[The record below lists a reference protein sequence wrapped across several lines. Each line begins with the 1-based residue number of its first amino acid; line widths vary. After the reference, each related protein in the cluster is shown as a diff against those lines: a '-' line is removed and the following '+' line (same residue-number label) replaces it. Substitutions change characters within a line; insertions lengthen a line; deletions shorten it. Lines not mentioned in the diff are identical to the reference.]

1 MSTTAVADPPPQEMP
16 VGGQEVTGPS
26 AFSGGLKRFVALT
39 RTMAV
44 QEFKLRFF
52 GSVLGYL
59 WQLMRPLMLFG
70 VLFLMFTV
78 VFSVSAEPDFGVAL
92 LLGIVLYTFF
102 AEATGTAVT
111 CVIDRENMVRKIQF
125 PRMVIPM
132 AVVLTACFNLVLNLV
147 VVFTFGMITG
157 VEPRWSWLGIVPLLA
172 LLVVFASGIAMMLS
186 ALYVRYRDV
195 QPIWDVFLQ
204 VIFYGSLILVPY
216 ETVVAQGYE
225 KLGSVLVSNP
235 LAAVLQEARHIIVN
249 PTYASASDA
258 IGGSARLL
266 IPLAIVIA
274 TFLLG
279 LWVFNREAPRIA
291 EEL

>member
-1 MSTTAVADPPPQEMP
+1 MSTALIAPPPEMP
-16 VGGQEVTGPS
+16 AGGHEVTGPS
-26 AFSGGLKRFVALT
+26 AFSGGLRRFVSLT
-39 RTMAV
+39 KTMAV

-70 VLFLMFTV
+70 VLFVMFTV
-78 VFSVSAEPDFGVAL
+78 IFSVSAEPNFGVAL

-132 AVVLTACFNLVLNLV
+132 AVVLTACFNLMLNLV
-147 VVFTFGMITG
+147 VVFIFATING
-157 VEPRWSWLGIVPLLA
+157 VRPHWSWLGVIPLLL
-172 LLVVFASGIAMMLS
+172 LLVVFASGIAMVLS
-186 ALYVRYRDV
+186 ALYVRYRDIS
-195 QPIWDVFLQ
+195 PIWDVLLQ
-204 VIFYGSLILVPY
+204 IIFYGSLILVPY
-216 ETVVAQGYE
+216 ETVVARGYE
-225 KLGSVLVSNP
+225 KVGSALLANP
-235 LAAVLQEARHIIVN
+235 LAAVLQEARHLVVD
-249 PTYASASDA
+249 PAYVSSAAA
-258 IGGSARLL
+258 IGGGVRLL
-266 IPLAIVIA
+266 VPLAVVIA

>member
-1 MSTTAVADPPPQEMP
+1 MSTTAIVDADQEMP
-16 VGGQEVTGPS
+16 AGGHEVTGPS
-26 AFSGGLKRFVALT
+26 AFSGDLKRFVALT

-70 VLFLMFTV
+70 VLFVMFTV
-78 VFSVSAEPDFGVAL
+78 VFSISAEPNFGVAL

-102 AEATGTAVT
+102 SEATGTAVT

-147 VVFTFGMITG
+147 VVFAFGLISG
-157 VEPRWSWLGIVPLLA
+157 VQPRWSWLGIVPLLVI
-172 LLVVFASGIAMMLS
+172 LVLFATGIAMLLS

-195 QPIWDVFLQ
+195 QPIWDVLLQ

-225 KLGSVLVSNP
+225 RLGSALVANP
-235 LAAVLQEARHIIVN
+235 LATVVQEARHLVVD
-249 PTYASASDA
+249 PAYVSAASA
-258 IGGSARLL
+258 IGGGGRLL
-266 IPLAIVIA
+266 VPAAIVAA

>member
-1 MSTTAVADPPPQEMP
+1 MSTLPAGAALEMP
-16 VGGQEVTGPS
+16 LKGQDVTGPS
-26 AFSGGLKRFVALT
+26 AFSGGFGRFVALT

-70 VLFLMFTV
+70 VLYVMFTIIV
-78 VFSVSAEPDFGVAL
+78 PLSDDPLFGVAL

-111 CVIDRENMVRKIQF
+111 CVMDRENMVRKIQF

-147 VVFTFGMITG
+147 IVFLFGLASGLRPQWT
-157 VEPRWSWLGIVPLLA
+157 WLGVLP
-172 LLVVFASGIAMMLS
+172 LLVVLIVFAAGIAMLLS
-186 ALYVRYRDV
+186 ALYVRYRDM
-195 QPIWDVFLQ
+195 QPIWDVVLQ
-204 VIFYGSLILVPY
+204 VTFYGSLILVPL
-216 ETVVAQGYE
+216 ETVIEQGYE
-225 KLGSVLVSNP
+225 WLGRILLANP
-235 LAAVLQEARHIIVN
+235 LAAVVQEARHLIVGSSFV
-249 PTYASASDA
+249 SAGDG
-258 IGGSARLL
+258 IGGSGWLL
-266 IPLAIVIA
+266 IPGALIVSA
-274 TFLLG
+274 FLLG

>member
-1 MSTTAVADPPPQEMP
+1 MSVSVADAAPLEMP
-16 VGGQEVTGPS
+16 AKGQEVTGPS
-26 AFSGGLKRFVALT
+26 AFSGGLRRFLALT

-52 GSVLGYL
+52 GSALGYL
-59 WQLMRPLMLFG
+59 WQLMRPMMLFG
-70 VLFLMFTV
+70 VLYVMFTV
-78 VFSVSAEPDFGVAL
+78 IFEISTQPLFGVAL
-92 LLGIVLYTFF
+92 LLGIVMYTFF

-147 VVFTFGMITG
+147 VVFIFGTISG
-157 VEPRWSWLGIVPLLA
+157 LRPHWGWLA
-172 LLVVFASGIAMMLS
+172 LIPMLVILVVFAAGIAMLLS

-195 QPIWDVFLQ
+195 QPIWDVALQ
-204 VIFYGSLILVPY
+204 IIFYGSLILVPY
-216 ETVVAQGYE
+216 ETIVAEGYGT
-225 KLGSVLVSNP
+225 LGSILMANP
-235 LAAVLQEARHIIVN
+235 LAAVLQEARHLAVDPSYVNVVEGLGGAGMLVFPIV
-249 PTYASASDA
+249 
-258 IGGSARLL
+258 
-266 IPLAIVIA
+266 IVIA

>member
-1 MSTTAVADPPPQEMP
+1 MSTTTAIVTPPEMP
-16 VGGQEVTGPS
+16 VGGHEVTGPS
-26 AFSGGLKRFVALT
+26 AFSGGLRRFVALT

-70 VLFLMFTV
+70 VLFIMFTV
-78 VFSVSAEPDFGVAL
+78 IFSVSAEPNFGVAL

-132 AVVLTACFNLVLNLV
+132 AVVLTACFNLALNLV
-147 VVFTFGMITG
+147 VVFIFGLING
-157 VEPRWSWLGIVPLLA
+157 VRPHWGWIALLPLVL
-172 LLVVFASGIAMMLS
+172 LLVVFASGIAMLLS
-186 ALYVRYRDV
+186 ALYVRFRDV
-195 QPIWDVFLQ
+195 QPIWDVMLQ
-204 VIFYGSLILVPY
+204 VIFYASLILVPY
-216 ETVVAQGYE
+216 ETVVSQGYGQI
-225 KLGSVLVSNP
+225 GSLLLTNP
-235 LAAVLQEARHIIVN
+235 LAAILQEARHLVIDPSYV
-249 PTYASASDA
+249 SAGDA
-258 IGGSARLL
+258 IGGGVRLL
-266 IPLAIVIA
+266 VPLAVVIA

-291 EEL
+291 EQL

>member
-1 MSTTAVADPPPQEMP
+1 MSATVAGAPQEMP
-16 VGGQEVTGPS
+16 IGGQEVTGPS
-26 AFSGGLKRFVALT
+26 AFSGGRSRFIALT
-39 RTMAV
+39 WTMAV

-70 VLFLMFTV
+70 VLYVMFTV
-78 VFSVSAEPDFGVAL
+78 IFAVSTQPAFGVAL

-132 AVVLTACFNLVLNLV
+132 AVVLTACFNLVLNLG
-147 VVFTFGMITG
+147 VVFVFALLSD
-157 VEPRWSWLGIVPLLA
+157 VRPQWSWLGIVPLLV
-172 LLVVFASGIAMMLS
+172 LLLVFASGIAMTLS

-195 QPIWDVFLQ
+195 QPIWDVILQ
-204 VIFYGSLILVPY
+204 VTFYGSLILVPY
-216 ETVVAQGYE
+216 ETVVEQGYE
-225 KLGSVLVSNP
+225 RIASVLVANP
-235 LAAVLQEARHIIVN
+235 LAAVVQEARHLVVD
-249 PTYASASDA
+249 PSYVTVADA
-258 IGGSARLL
+258 IGGGWRLL

-274 TFLLG
+274 TFALG
-279 LWVFNREAPRIA
+279 LRVFNREAPRIA

>member
-1 MSTTAVADPPPQEMP
+1 MSVAVAPRGPEMP
-16 VGGQEVTGPS
+16 AKGREVTGPS
-26 AFSGGLKRFVALT
+26 AFSGGARRFVALT

-59 WQLMRPLMLFG
+59 WQLMRPLMIFG
-70 VLFLMFTV
+70 VLFVMFTV
-78 VFSVSAEPDFGVAL
+78 IFSVSTQPKFGVAL
-92 LLGIVLYTFF
+92 LLGIVMYTFF

-132 AVVLTACFNLVLNLV
+132 AVVLTACFNFVLNLG
-147 VVFTFGMITG
+147 VVFIFASLNG
-157 VEPRWSWLGIVPLLA
+157 VRPSWGWLGLVPLVA
-172 LLVVFASGIAMMLS
+172 LLVVFASGIAMLLS

-204 VIFYGSLILVPY
+204 VTFYGSLILVPY
-216 ETVVAQGYE
+216 ETIVREGHGT
-225 KLGSVLVSNP
+225 LGSILLANP
-235 LAAVLQEARHIIVN
+235 LAAVVQEARHLAVH
-249 PTYASASDA
+249 PSYANVADG
-258 IGGSARLL
+258 IGGAGLLL
-266 IPLAIVIA
+266 IPLAIVAA

>member
-1 MSTTAVADPPPQEMP
+1 MSTAVADPQLEMP
-16 VGGQEVTGPS
+16 SGGQEVTGPS
-26 AFSGGLKRFVALT
+26 AFSGGLRRFVALT
-39 RTMAV
+39 KTMAV

-70 VLFLMFTV
+70 VLFVMFTV
-78 VFSVSAEPDFGVAL
+78 IFSVSAEPNFGVAL

-102 AEATGTAVT
+102 AEATGTSVT

-132 AVVLTACFNLVLNLV
+132 AVVLTACFNLALNLV
-147 VVFTFGMITG
+147 VVFIFATIKG
-157 VEPRWSWLGIVPLLA
+157 VRPHWSWLGVLPLLA
-172 LLVVFASGIAMMLS
+172 LLVLFAAGIAMMLS
-186 ALYVRYRDV
+186 ALYVRYRDI
-195 QPIWDVFLQ
+195 QPIWDVLLQ
-204 VIFYGSLILVPY
+204 IIFYGSLILVPY
-216 ETVVAQGYE
+216 ETVVSQGYE
-225 KLGSVLVSNP
+225 QIGSVLLANP
-235 LAAVLQEARHIIVN
+235 LAAVLQEARHLIVD
-249 PTYASASDA
+249 PSYVSAGDA
-258 IGGSARLL
+258 IGGTLPLL
-266 IPLAIVIA
+266 IPLGIVFA

>member
-1 MSTTAVADPPPQEMP
+1 MSVSAGPTAPEMP
-16 VGGQEVTGPS
+16 AKGHEVTGPS
-26 AFSGGLKRFVALT
+26 AFSGGARRFVALT

-52 GSVLGYL
+52 GSVLGYV

-70 VLFLMFTV
+70 VLFVMFTV
-78 VFSVSAEPDFGVAL
+78 IFSVSAEPNFGVAL
-92 LLGIVLYTFF
+92 LLGIVVYTFF

-132 AVVLTACFNLVLNLV
+132 AVVVTACFNLVLNLF
-147 VVFTFGMITG
+147 VVFVFAAISG
-157 VEPRWSWLGIVPLLA
+157 VRPQWTWLAAVPLLA
-172 LLVVFASGIAMMLS
+172 VVVVFASGIAMLLS

-195 QPIWDVFLQ
+195 QPIWDVVLQ
-204 VIFYGSLILVPY
+204 IIFYGSLILVPY
-216 ETVVAQGYE
+216 ETIVAKGYGG
-225 KLGSVLVSNP
+225 LGSVLLANP
-235 LAAVLQEARHIIVN
+235 LAAVVQEARHLVVD
-249 PTYASASDA
+249 PSYVAVADGM
-258 IGGSARLL
+258 GGTALL
-266 IPLAIVIA
+266 AVPLAIVVA
-274 TFLLG
+274 TFVLG